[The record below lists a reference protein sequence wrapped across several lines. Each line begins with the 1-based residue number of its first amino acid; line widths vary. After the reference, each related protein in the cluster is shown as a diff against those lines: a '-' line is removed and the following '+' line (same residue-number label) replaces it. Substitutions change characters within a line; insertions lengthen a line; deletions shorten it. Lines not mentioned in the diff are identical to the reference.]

1 MIKQEWAY
9 LRKNKILLLVFLAII
24 AIPTIYT
31 TLFLG
36 SMWDPYG
43 KVDHLP
49 VAIVNEDKPVTYNDE
64 TLEVGNE
71 MVDSLKDNDSLDFHF
86 VSSKEAK
93 DGLKNGTYY
102 MVITIRQTLLP
113 YSMSIQEKWF
123 WIMKPIPA
131 QTILPQS

>member
-1 MIKQEWAY
+1 
-9 LRKNKILLLVFLAII
+9 
-24 AIPTIYT
+24 
-31 TLFLG
+31 
-36 SMWDPYG
+36 
-43 KVDHLP
+43 
-49 VAIVNEDKPVTYNDE
+49 
-64 TLEVGNE
+64 

-102 MVITIRQTLLP
+102 MVITIPEDFRQTLLP